1 MEQKYPAADHLP
13 PVTGSQSCKGWKW
26 ASTAQERHYLQKCK
40 QASLLTKTSGGSGQS
55 SATREGM
62 PAIHP
67 ENWAAEMGKVI
78 SHSDCDRQTPE
89 LLGPGKGTKR
99 RPNRTC
105 ASKGYPSA
113 EPGRRRP
120 ERCMQPRAGLR
131 WFPVE
136 QHRAWVVCA
145 TSRGRPSGAETLRA
159 HASVICLQRPS
170 LPTALLNKWV

>member
-1 MEQKYPAADHLP
+1 M
-13 PVTGSQSCKGWKW
+13 TGSQSRKGWKGEI
-26 ASTAQERHYLQKCK
+26 AAQERHYLQKCK
-40 QASLLTKTSGGSGQS
+40 QASLLTKISWGSGLSS
-55 SATREGM
+55 SARVGT

-78 SHSDCDRQTPE
+78 SRSDCDRQTPE

-99 RPNRTC
+99 MPNQTC
-105 ASKGYPSA
+105 ASKGYLST

-145 TSRGRPSGAETLRA
+145 MSRGRPSGAETPRA
-159 HASVICLQRPS
+159 HATVICLQHPS
-170 LPTALLNKWV
+170 LPTAWLNKWV